1 MSVSIFFLIEREEK
15 MYYLLNYLPF
25 FIQMITHVLVLSSKI
40 SLNIDFGLYMIISLF
55 ILPIYLLLVNGYY
68 ILVRGISCKLSCTYM
83 LSVIFLNV
91 LVFMITHK
99 IQQGTFI
106 GDVPEGLL
114 YLWIGIPSAIILIGI
129 IICYLII
136 RK

>member
-1 MSVSIFFLIEREEK
+1 

-25 FIQMITHVLVLSSKI
+25 FIKMTTHVIVLSGKI
-40 SLNIDFGLYMIISLF
+40 SLNINFGLYMIISLF

-68 ILVRGISCKLSCTYM
+68 ILVKGISYKLSCTCM

-106 GDVPEGLL
+106 GDVPEGLY

-129 IICYLII
+129 IIYYLIR
-136 RK
+136 RKWR